1 MRTRY
6 VAPPNHHQTFSDYQ
20 KKLKNSIIEGRK
32 SIERKEL
39 DLVLVELKE
48 KKMSEKFAET

>member
-32 SIERKEL
+32 SIERKDL